1 MKKYKVK
8 LVEIVKVKFDNKGY
22 PVETIVKA
30 KSKKEAEKL
39 AIKWASK
46 NDGEFNTW
54 IIAGD
59 EHYIVESIEVI
70 KKCECSV
77 YGSALCELHKNGEE
91 SK

>member
-1 MKKYKVK
+1 
-8 LVEIVKVKFDNKGY
+8 
-22 PVETIVKA
+22 
-30 KSKKEAEKL
+30 
-39 AIKWASK
+39 WASK